1 MNPTKPVEVV
11 VFVTGTQE
19 KGADHPVMRPA
30 LVGRM
35 SEQLGYNVDVMTYL
49 RVQAG
54 VDGTL
59 ERRALFAQLDGVAA
73 KDRTGRLGISMEEPS
88 VPKMLEAIYGKEAE

>member
-1 MNPTKPVEVV
+1 
-11 VFVTGTQE
+11 
-19 KGADHPVMRPA
+19 
-30 LVGRM
+30 
-35 SEQLGYNVDVMTYL
+35 MTYL
-49 RVQAG
+49 KVQAG